1 MTIFSSTLN
10 SSMMSKI
17 SKPMMG
23 SEPMTFRLQGG
34 CSSQAELHWH
44 EISWLTWSFKVLS
57 ETVFVQIYEILT
69 MSL

>member
-1 MTIFSSTLN
+1 MI
-10 SSMMSKI
+10 KI

-44 EISWLTWSFKVLS
+44 EISWLTSSFKVLS

>member
-1 MTIFSSTLN
+1 
-10 SSMMSKI
+10 MMIKI

-44 EISWLTWSFKVLS
+44 EILWLTSSFKVLS
-57 ETVFVQIYEILT
+57 DDDFL
-69 MSL
+69 LN